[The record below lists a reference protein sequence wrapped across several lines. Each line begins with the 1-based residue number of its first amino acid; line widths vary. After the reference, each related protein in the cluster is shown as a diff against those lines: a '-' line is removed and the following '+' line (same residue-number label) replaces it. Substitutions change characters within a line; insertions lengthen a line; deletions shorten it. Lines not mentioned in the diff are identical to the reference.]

1 MEEGHVKFYALRD
14 IAIDE
19 ELTFCY
25 IDEDIPPKERKELI
39 FSSWNFHCTCQR
51 CGETKWYGAYWFAS
65 KMVEHPLRWQCF

>member
-19 ELTFCY
+19 ELTFSY

-39 FSSWNFHCTCQR
+39 FPVGIFTAPASVAAKRNGTVPIGLLPKWWNIR
-51 CGETKWYGAYWFAS
+51 
-65 KMVEHPLRWQCF
+65 